1 MTFRKQLQWG
11 GLLIITVALLVS
23 ITNALFYVGIH
34 SVPLHALYSMGF
46 TGLIL
51 TCAIIHVAQARRA
64 GMFELVTY
72 LLSVL
77 CLAYVNVP
85 TFLDLVEMAGI
96 EGTEQ
101 AVAAVRGPFLLAT
114 IYGLYFCL
122 ILFCLATAQAGVLP
136 RWGGLLAALGIAL
149 QLPAQFAKDLAGP
162 MFYIFSA
169 GGSVLFGVG
178 LIWIGWS
185 LWSGKGILDEE
196 LSLSTADQTWG
207 APIVIL
213 SAFALVANSYFN
225 TFGKLTLVNGIINLI
240 SLTALLLSIVIL
252 FTAQADRAGET
263 GLVGFT
269 LTHLGAALSII
280 PAYLIMAQL
289 AGQIE
294 SNRAL
299 MASWEDFPF
308 GRIGSYMLLAG
319 LLIFGLS
326 VIRAGVFPPGSGWL
340 FLIGMLL
347 LLPSQFQSQAYLFL
361 IFWAIGAT
369 LQGIGL
375 GWMGWTLWKKRATK
389 SIVQLNESAL

>member
-11 GLLIITVALLVS
+11 GLLIIIVTLLVS

-34 SVPLHALYSMGF
+34 SVALHIVYGIGF

-51 TCAIIHVAQARRA
+51 TCAIIHIVQARRA

-77 CLAYVNVP
+77 CLAYVNVA

-101 AVAAVRGPFLLAT
+101 AVAAIRSPILFAA
-114 IYGLYFCL
+114 IYGLYLCL
-122 ILFCLATAQAGVLP
+122 ILFFLATAQAGVLP
-136 RWGGLLAALGIAL
+136 RWGGILTALGIAL
-149 QLPAQFAKDLAGP
+149 QLPAQFASNLVGP
-162 MFYIFSA
+162 LFYIFSA
-169 GGSVLFGVG
+169 GGSIIFGVG

-185 LWSGKGILDEE
+185 LWSGQGVPDDEPR
-196 LSLSTADQTWG
+196 LSTLDLTWG
-207 APIVIL
+207 APFVIL
-213 SAFALVANSYFN
+213 TALILIVNAYVN
-225 TFGKLTLVNGIINLI
+225 TFGALTLSDGIINVI
-240 SLTALLLSIVIL
+240 SMMALLPSIVIL
-252 FTAQADRAGET
+252 FTAQADRAGGT
-263 GLVGFT
+263 GLIGFL

-299 MASWEDFPF
+299 MASWQDFPF
-308 GRIGSYMLLAG
+308 GRVGGYMLILG
-319 LLIFGLS
+319 LMIFGIS
-326 VIRAGVFPPGSGWL
+326 VIRANVFPSWTGWL
-340 FLIGMLL
+340 VVIGIAL

-369 LQGIGL
+369 LEGIGI
-375 GWMGWTLWKKRATK
+375 GWMGWTLFKKKPLIEHR
-389 SIVQLNESAL
+389 SEFIDG

>member
-1 MTFRKQLQWG
+1 
-11 GLLIITVALLVS
+11 
-23 ITNALFYVGIH
+23 
-34 SVPLHALYSMGF
+34 
-46 TGLIL
+46 
-51 TCAIIHVAQARRA
+51 
-64 GMFELVTY
+64 
-72 LLSVL
+72 
-77 CLAYVNVP
+77 
-85 TFLDLVEMAGI
+85 
-96 EGTEQ
+96 
-101 AVAAVRGPFLLAT
+101 
-114 IYGLYFCL
+114 
-122 ILFCLATAQAGVLP
+122 
-136 RWGGLLAALGIAL
+136 
-149 QLPAQFAKDLAGP
+149 
-162 MFYIFSA
+162 
-169 GGSVLFGVG
+169 
-178 LIWIGWS
+178 
-185 LWSGKGILDEE
+185 LDEE

-213 SAFALVANSYFN
+213 SAFALAANAYIN

-240 SLTALLLSIVIL
+240 SLTALLLSIVVL
-252 FTAQADRAGET
+252 FTAQADRAGGT
-263 GLVGFT
+263 GLSGFT

-326 VIRAGVFPPGSGWL
+326 VIRAEVFPRPSGWL
-340 FLIGMLL
+340 FLIGLLL

-375 GWMGWTLWKKRATK
+375 GWMGWTLWKKRATE

>member
-11 GLLIITVALLVS
+11 GLLIIVVSLLVS
-23 ITNALFYVGIH
+23 ITNALFYLGIH
-34 SVPLHALYSMGF
+34 SVALHTIYGMGF

-51 TCAIIHVAQARRA
+51 TCAIIHIAQARRA
-64 GMFELVTY
+64 GLFELVTY

-77 CLAYVNVP
+77 CLAYVNVA

-101 AVAAVRGPFLLAT
+101 AVAAVRSPILFTA

-122 ILFCLATAQAGVLP
+122 ILFFLATAQAAVLP
-136 RWGGLLAALGIAL
+136 RWGGILAAFGIAL
-149 QLPAQFAKDLAGP
+149 QLPAQFAANIAGP

-169 GGSVLFGVG
+169 GGSVVFGVG
-178 LIWIGWS
+178 LAWIGWAM
-185 LWSGKGILDEE
+185 WSGKGMFEEDSYLSALDR
-196 LSLSTADQTWG
+196 AWG
-207 APIVIL
+207 TPLVIL
-213 SAFALVANSYFN
+213 TALVLALNAFLN
-225 TFGKLTLVNGIINLI
+225 TFGALTLLSGIINVL
-240 SLTALLLSIVIL
+240 SLTALLLSVVIL
-252 FTAQADRAGET
+252 YTAQAGSAGST
-263 GLVGFT
+263 GLLGFV

-299 MASWEDFPF
+299 MASWENFPF
-308 GRIGSYMLLAG
+308 GRVGSY
-319 LLIFGLS
+319 LLILGMILFGAS
-326 VIRAGVFPPGSGWL
+326 AIRAEVFPRRSGWL
-340 FLIGMLL
+340 VVIGLAL

-361 IFWAIGAT
+361 IFRVIGAT

-375 GWMGWTLWKKRATK
+375 GWMGWTLLKKKETIA
-389 SIVQLNESAL
+389 